1 MNIEHEKIVV
11 TGAAGWLGLGLINA
25 LLNGIDSLP
34 TLKHP
39 TKLRVLVCPDDDV
52 SLLEQYER
60 TNRLEILKGD
70 VRSKA
75 DCAKLMANMN
85 GALLYHTAG
94 IIHPKK
100 VKDLFEVNVE
110 GTRNILASAEIEGL
124 KRAVIVSSNSPIG
137 CNPTNDHLFD
147 ENSPYNPYMNYGKSK
162 MMMEEVVKGFQRRGN
177 LETVTIRAPW
187 FYGPFQP
194 LRQSLFFQMVRDGK
208 APIVGNGNNMRSMV
222 YIDNLVQGL
231 VLAGNTLEANGK
243 TYWIA
248 DKYPYSM
255 NKIIDTIENVLEQD
269 FHIICKHGRMKL
281 PSIFSD
287 IAYYVDKS
295 IQSFGFYHQKFHVL
309 SEMNKTIACSVEL
322 AEKELGYKPSIEL
335 QEGMKRSIKWCIQS
349 GVDI

>member
-1 MNIEHEKIVV
+1 MDIENDKIVI

-34 TLKHP
+34 TLKKP
-39 TKLRVLVCPDDDV
+39 AKLRVLVHPNDDV
-52 SLLEQYER
+52 SLLEQYEQAG
-60 TNRLEILKGD
+60 RLEFIKGD

-75 DCAKLMANMN
+75 DCARLMEDMV
-85 GALLYHTAG
+85 GAILYHTAG

-100 VKDLFEVNVE
+100 VKELFDVNVE
-110 GTRNILASAEIEGL
+110 GTKNILESAENAGL
-124 KRAVIVSSNSPIG
+124 KRAVIVSSNSPVG
-137 CNPTNDHLFD
+137 CNPTNDYLFD
-147 ENSPYNPYMNYGKSK
+147 EDSPYNPYMGYGKSK
-162 MMMEEVVKGFQRRGN
+162 MMMEKVVKDFQSRGA

-231 VLAGNTLEANGK
+231 LLAGNTLKANGK

-248 DKYPYSM
+248 DKSPYSM
-255 NKIIDTIENVLEQD
+255 NKIVDTIEEVLEKD
-269 FHIICKHGRMKL
+269 FNIKCKHGRMRL
-281 PSIFSD
+281 PGIFSD
-287 IAYYVDKS
+287 IAYWVDKS
-295 IQSFGFYHQKFHVL
+295 IQSVGLYHQKIHVL
-309 SEMNKTIACSVEL
+309 SEMNKTIACSIAL

-335 QEGMKRSIKWCIQS
+335 REGMKRSIEWCRKS
-349 GVDI
+349 SVDI